1 MPTESLTHD
10 DRSRERL
17 LDELRN
23 QGISDARVLDAI
35 ASVPREDFL
44 PPELAS
50 EAYRNEALPIE
61 CGQTIS
67 QPYIVAYMTEKLGVG
82 PDHDVLEI
90 GTGSGYQAAILA
102 RLARHVYT
110 IERHAPL
117 LEEARERFKALGITN
132 VTAICGDGAKGW
144 PDPRL
149 FDRIILT
156 ANAKKLPYAL
166 IGQLNEGGRMILPL
180 GRWPWHQK
188 LVLYERTAHGLKR
201 QDLLPVRFV
210 PLIS

>member
-1 MPTESLTHD
+1 MPTESLTRGKD
-10 DRSRERL
+10 GAERL
-17 LDELRN
+17 LSELRR
-23 QGISDARVLDAI
+23 QGISNAHVLGAI

-50 EAYRNEALPIE
+50 EAYRNEALPID

-67 QPYIVAYMTEKLGVG
+67 QPFIVAYMTEKLGIQ

-117 LEEARERFKALGITN
+117 LEEARERFEALGIAN

-144 PDPRL
+144 PEPML

-166 IGQLNEGGRMILPL
+166 VDQLKDGGRMILPL
-180 GRWPWHQK
+180 GRWPWQQR
-188 LVLYERTAHGLKR
+188 LVLFERTAEGLKR

-210 PLIS
+210 PLVS